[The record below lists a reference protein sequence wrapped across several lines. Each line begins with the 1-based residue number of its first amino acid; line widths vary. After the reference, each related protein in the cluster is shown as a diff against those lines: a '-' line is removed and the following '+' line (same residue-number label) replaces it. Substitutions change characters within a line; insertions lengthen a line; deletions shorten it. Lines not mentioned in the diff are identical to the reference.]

1 LPLPSTTKIPPGT
14 APESGGG
21 GQRSGPTGGGGPI
34 AALTIQIVRATYG
47 DDFVRRDVR
56 GATRRAMARAFSD
69 SAVTGGRGGSG
80 THVFDFAAPEHAA
93 EKLYGDPLPGRI
105 KTLHLEVRCVADGEY
120 AVTQMFVLTEFKGA
134 WCNSPFPQ
142 VPHRHVQSHLAEF
155 TRVTVEEV
163 DGGDGGEEKSAS
175 SSYALS
181 PPSSSSPQQPKTT
194 LIPTPASAALRA
206 TRVPWIDG
214 HPVSVCGAKDRA
226 ENARVKI
233 RGRYASATK
242 QVDVL
247 DLKLPC
253 VLDCV
258 EWPDP
263 DPNMPKE
270 LQLELACDG
279 GDGGGDVGGGGDGGG
294 DARKNLPERLVL
306 PEYAF
311 RLRTPL
317 LLHANSTLG
326 VVVRGGLANQIYAVA
341 CAALIAHKTRRK
353 LAFPFRL
360 VSRKTCADPC
370 LSDQKPRFDLD
381 VPYSALLDEA
391 HFVRHTPVKLY
402 LESSARCD
410 EGSGCICRAPAHRES
425 KEEEKEAD
433 ARYGNLP
440 HVERLPDNIVRAYFS
455 PATHVTC
462 MFPFANVAPASRS
475 DFELCMQVVT
485 SMRAN
490 PRIMGWAR
498 AFAATLPRDVLC
510 VHCRIEDD
518 WKAIGFNVITPAALA
533 QEIHDRPTL
542 IDDDDDD
549 ASAGTLS
556 VTGGTEGGGDRAVSG
571 TGSEGGGGDVNH
583 GGGGGGG
590 AKTKGSR
597 LSRPPPPIYFMGNTE
612 GNPEFWSELQRLL
625 PDRTFLTKERFVS
638 QLGVTLGFDE
648 GGALDR
654 EIALA
659 CPDFLGLSNS
669 SLSAVIAL
677 ERYMQKR
684 PWGLYR
690 CVGELYEGVNNPAF
704 FFENGRPMF

>member
-1 LPLPSTTKIPPGT
+1 
-14 APESGGG
+14 
-21 GQRSGPTGGGGPI
+21 
-34 AALTIQIVRATYG
+34 
-47 DDFVRRDVR
+47 
-56 GATRRAMARAFSD
+56 
-69 SAVTGGRGGSG
+69 
-80 THVFDFAAPEHAA
+80 
-93 EKLYGDPLPGRI
+93 
-105 KTLHLEVRCVADGEY
+105 
-120 AVTQMFVLTEFKGA
+120 
-134 WCNSPFPQ
+134 
-142 VPHRHVQSHLAEF
+142 
-155 TRVTVEEV
+155 
-163 DGGDGGEEKSAS
+163 
-175 SSYALS
+175 
-181 PPSSSSPQQPKTT
+181 
-194 LIPTPASAALRA
+194 
-206 TRVPWIDG
+206 
-214 HPVSVCGAKDRA
+214 
-226 ENARVKI
+226 VKI

-294 DARKNLPERLVL
+294 DARKKLPERLVL

-341 CAALIAHKTRRK
+341 CAALIAYKTRRK

-370 LSDQKPRFDLD
+370 MGAEKPRSDLD

-410 EGSGCICRAPAHRES
+410 EDSGCSCRAPAHQEA
-425 KEEEKEAD
+425 KEVD
-433 ARYGNLP
+433 VRYDNLP
-440 HVERLPDNIVRAYFS
+440 CVNQYTNNVARTYFS

-462 MFPFANVAPASRS
+462 TFPFAFVRPWSRS
-475 DFELCMQVVT
+475 EFELCMQVVT

-518 WKAIGFNVITPAALA
+518 WKAVGFNVITPAALA
-533 QEIHDRPTL
+533 QEINDRPN
-542 IDDDDDD
+542 IVGVEVGVGDD
-549 ASAGTLS
+549 ALIGTGGTGGDVFS
-556 VTGGTEGGGDRAVSG
+556 VTDASHARPVTGGD
-571 TGSEGGGGDVNH
+571 
-583 GGGGGGG
+583 G
-590 AKTKGSR
+590 AHR
-597 LSRPPPPIYFMGNTE
+597 PPIYFMGNTE

-690 CVGELYEGVNNPAF
+690 CAGELHDGVNNPAF
-704 FFENGRPMF
+704 FFANGRPMF